1 MKEIQEKKSGKDDA
15 KAAKEEKKRLADEF
29 ALKKKSTPGKD
40 WFRTMET
47 EKYSKFDEESGLP
60 THDAKGKALSEAL
73 VNKCKKAAN
82 TQENKY
88 QKWLKE

>member
-1 MKEIQEKKSGKDDA
+1 
-15 KAAKEEKKRLADEF
+15 
-29 ALKKKSTPGKD
+29 
-40 WFRTMET
+40 MET